1 MRDAV
6 DETPDNLVELD
17 MSAFSRADLDKIS
30 ALGRKQRLLYRWFRC
45 ERKTEPGLDFYLV
58 YSGARGRTPYA
69 AFRFERRRDG
79 RYWLLDGR
87 NSEIIADGRTL
98 DDVMARLPENFF
110 YST

>member
-1 MRDAV
+1 MSDAV

-17 MSAFSRADLDKIS
+17 LSAFSRADLDKIL
-30 ALGRKQRLLYRWFRC
+30 ALGKKQRLLYRWFRC
-45 ERKTEPGLDFYLV
+45 ERQTEPGLDFYLV

-69 AFRFERRRDG
+69 AYRFERRRDG

-87 NSEIIADGRTL
+87 NGETIADGRTL
-98 DDVMARLPENFF
+98 DDVIDRLPESFF